1 MRYFQSS
8 PNFRTIDTMA
18 TQAHAL
24 SYAKDR
30 IHQKDSFLVIGMP
43 GVGVSSFLRSLT
55 LEFSQKDTQQTL
67 YIDLNESRAL
77 TEQSFY
83 QHIIDRYNEL
93 TQQTLTSITELTS
106 YINENNLHLVIIV
119 DRFEKAVK
127 QLGEEFFDGL
137 RSTIESSGKS
147 VTFICGLDQDLL
159 DIRNYEDI
167 DQFYTLISSFNYYL
181 KPLSKEDSFS
191 FISTLEKERNMSMS
205 DQTKEQLYVLTG
217 GHLRMLKSYILSL
230 DTQEENNEKASVEI
244 ASASDSVRF
253 QCQRIYD
260 HLSNEIQTSLLRIC
274 GDMKL
279 TMHDKANA
287 TRLTARGI
295 LTDEGAIFS
304 TRFQEYLMH
313 IITGSQ
319 KPLHLD
325 TTTGEIYKDGK
336 RIDTQFSANEYKLL
350 AYLLEQDGRVVNRDE
365 IADAVWGV
373 DPNMG
378 VSDEAIDQLVS
389 RMREKI
395 EDDKTN
401 PTHLTTVRGRG
412 FQLKTQ

>member
-1 MRYFQSS
+1 
-8 PNFRTIDTMA
+8 MA

-260 HLSNEIQTSLLRIC
+260 HLSN
-274 GDMKL
+274 
-279 TMHDKANA
+279 
-287 TRLTARGI
+287 
-295 LTDEGAIFS
+295 
-304 TRFQEYLMH
+304 
-313 IITGSQ
+313 
-319 KPLHLD
+319 
-325 TTTGEIYKDGK
+325 
-336 RIDTQFSANEYKLL
+336 
-350 AYLLEQDGRVVNRDE
+350 
-365 IADAVWGV
+365 
-373 DPNMG
+373 
-378 VSDEAIDQLVS
+378 
-389 RMREKI
+389 
-395 EDDKTN
+395 
-401 PTHLTTVRGRG
+401 
-412 FQLKTQ
+412 